1 MSKMC
6 INTEWGGLGDDGCL
20 DDIITSY
27 DSEVDKNSINQGK
40 QRLNMLLVFYYPVGL
55 QKHIVSCLIVNILLT
70 GSLF

>member
-27 DSEVDKNSINQGK
+27 DTEVDKNSINQGK
-40 QRLNMLLVFYYPVGL
+40 QRLKNVFYYPDL
-55 QKHIVSCLIVNILLT
+55 VSKNR
-70 GSLF
+70 